1 MSEPFDFDAFI
12 KGTQLPRRVVSAF
25 SVDHRDEIARLT
37 AEHDALP
44 DDGVDDREASV
55 ASPRAVLAARVKSLR
70 DEMEASRVDFVI
82 RTLTPQE
89 FKLVQ
94 DDDSLDVYD
103 QLATQSVEP
112 VLTRDQWRQIGE
124 AIGSGQWGAIVAA
137 ANELVLKR
145 VAVPDFSRSVSQT
158 LSPRVSSA
166 S

>member
-1 MSEPFDFDAFI
+1 MSEPFNFDAFI

-25 SVDHRDEIARLT
+25 RVDHRDEIMRLT

-44 DDGVDDREASV
+44 VDGADDREAS
-55 ASPRAVLAARVKSLR
+55 ASSPRADLAARIKALR

-89 FKLVQ
+89 FKRVQ

-103 QLATQSVEP
+103 QLAMQSVEP
-112 VLTRDQWRQIGE
+112 ALAADQWKQVGE
-124 AIGSGQWGAIVAA
+124 VIGSGQWGYIVAA

-158 LSPRVSSA
+158 LSPRVSSEN
-166 S
+166 